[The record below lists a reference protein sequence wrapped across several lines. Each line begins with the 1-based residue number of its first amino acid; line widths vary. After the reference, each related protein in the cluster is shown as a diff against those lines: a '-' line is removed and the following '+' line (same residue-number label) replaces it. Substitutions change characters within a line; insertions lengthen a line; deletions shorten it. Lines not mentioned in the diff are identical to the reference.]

1 MTPKQKLFIKEYL
14 VDLNATRAAISA
26 GYSANGASVAG
37 VRMLANAKVKAEI
50 EKALAKVCEKLEIT
64 VEKVLG
70 ELAKMGFSNMQDY
83 IVVGEDG
90 YAYSDLSKLTRDQAA
105 AIQEIT
111 TDTYTE
117 RTGEGDETRVV
128 KKCKFKLGDKRGSL
142 ELLGRYLKLFTD
154 KVEVSG
160 KLEHEHRTFDPE
172 KLSDAELSEAERLIE
187 SAYSGSN
194 PG

>member
-14 VDLNATRAAISA
+14 VDLNATRAAIAA
-26 GYSANGASVAG
+26 GYSEKGADVAG
-37 VRMLANAKVKAEI
+37 ARLLGNVRVKEQI
-50 EKALAKVCEKLEIT
+50 EQALTKVCAKLDIT

-70 ELAKMGFSNMQDY
+70 ELAKLGFSNMQDY
-83 IVVGEDG
+83 IVVTEEGFA
-90 YAYSDLSKLTRDQAA
+90 YADLSKLTRDQAA

-111 TDTYTE
+111 TDSYTE
-117 RTGEGDETRVV
+117 RTGEGDEIRVV

-172 KLSDAELSEAERLIE
+172 KLTDAELAEAERLIE
-187 SAYSGSN
+187 SAHTGSN
-194 PG
+194 P